1 MVSLLFQ
8 RFTKH
13 RALFATLHFSPAS
26 DVWIVS
32 TPSGAGLTF
41 NTFVA
46 SVPTCSIN
54 GEIVTRTYDKFT
66 FEYLILLTVFVDI
79 HIDDGTF
86 PRKRWNR
93 TKHVGII
100 IHNLRKFITFWISY
114 ISQYFLVKMFIIF
127 LYSREIDF
135 RTILFYST
143 HERKLLNES
152 MLKSSELLQ
161 NNYFFP

>member
-1 MVSLLFQ
+1 MVSFQ

-13 RALFATLHFSPAS
+13 LQLCIFPPLLMYESSQLHLEPDWPLTLSSHLFQHVPSMAKLWRELMINLPSNISFCWQFS
-26 DVWIVS
+26 S
-32 TPSGAGLTF
+32 TFISTTVRFQG
-41 NTFVA
+41 NV
-46 SVPTCSIN
+46 
-54 GEIVTRTYDKFT
+54 EIDET
-66 FEYLILLTVFVDI
+66 
-79 HIDDGTF
+79 
-86 PRKRWNR
+86 RWNNY
-93 TKHVGII
+93 TQSAWIYHIW
-100 IHNLRKFITFWISY
+100 FWISY